1 MINKMDKEQQKLF
14 MKWSTAIA
22 ESIQDLHKGI
32 QELSDIVFRQA
43 QRNQDMHGQMI
54 DILIKMSD
62 ETGLLSKTELQTL
75 ETMKREKESKKN
87 GKDGNGISRQF

>member
-75 ETMKREKESKKN
+75 EDMKREKESKKN
-87 GKDGNGISRQF
+87 GKDGNGISRQS

>member
-1 MINKMDKEQQKLF
+1 

-87 GKDGNGISRQF
+87 GKDGNGISRQS

>member
-43 QRNQDMHGQMI
+43 KRNQDMHGQMI
-54 DILIKMSD
+54 DILIRMSD

-75 ETMKREKESKKN
+75 EDMKRKKESKKN
-87 GKDGNGISRQF
+87 GKDGNGISRQS

>member
-62 ETGLLSKTELQTL
+62 ESGLLSKTELKTL

-87 GKDGNGISRQF
+87 GKDGNGISRQS

>member
-1 MINKMDKEQQKLF
+1 MDKEQQKLF

-43 QRNQDMHGQMI
+43 QRNQDMNGQMI

-87 GKDGNGISRQF
+87 GKDGNGISRQS

>member
-1 MINKMDKEQQKLF
+1 MDKEQQKLF

-75 ETMKREKESKKN
+75 EDMKRKKESKKN
-87 GKDGNGISRQF
+87 GKDDNGISRQS

>member
-87 GKDGNGISRQF
+87 GKDGNGISRQS

>member
-75 ETMKREKESKKN
+75 EDMKRKKESKKN
-87 GKDGNGISRQF
+87 GKDGNGISRQS

>member
-1 MINKMDKEQQKLF
+1 MDKEQQKLF

-43 QRNQDMHGQMI
+43 QRNKDMHVQMI
-54 DILIKMSD
+54 HILNKMSE
-62 ETGLLSKTELQTL
+62 ETGILSKTELQTL
-75 ETMKREKESKKN
+75 EDMKRKKESKKN
-87 GKDGNGISRQF
+87 GKDGIGFSRQS

>member
-1 MINKMDKEQQKLF
+1 MDKEQQKLF

-87 GKDGNGISRQF
+87 GKDGNGISRQS

>member
-32 QELSDIVFRQA
+32 QELSDIVFKQA
-43 QRNQDMHGQMI
+43 KRNQDMHGQMI
-54 DILIKMSD
+54 DILIRMSD

-75 ETMKREKESKKN
+75 EDMKREKESKKN
-87 GKDGNGISRQF
+87 GKDGNGISRQS

>member
-43 QRNQDMHGQMI
+43 KRNQDMHGQMI

-87 GKDGNGISRQF
+87 GKDGNGISRQS

>member
-43 QRNQDMHGQMI
+43 KRNQDMHGQMI
-54 DILIKMSD
+54 DILIRMSD

-87 GKDGNGISRQF
+87 GKDGNGISRQS

>member
-1 MINKMDKEQQKLF
+1 MDKEQQKLF

-75 ETMKREKESKKN
+75 EDMKRKKESKKN
-87 GKDGNGISRQF
+87 GKDGNGISRQS

>member
-1 MINKMDKEQQKLF
+1 MDKEQQKLF

-43 QRNQDMHGQMI
+43 KRNQDMHGQMI
-54 DILIKMSD
+54 DILIRMSD

-75 ETMKREKESKKN
+75 EDMKREKESKKN
-87 GKDGNGISRQF
+87 GKDGNGISRQS

>member
-43 QRNQDMHGQMI
+43 KRNQDMHGQMI
-54 DILIKMSD
+54 DILIRMSD

-75 ETMKREKESKKN
+75 EDMKREKESKKN
-87 GKDGNGISRQF
+87 GKDGNGISRQS

>member
-75 ETMKREKESKKN
+75 ETMKRVKE
-87 GKDGNGISRQF
+87 

>member
-54 DILIKMSD
+54 DILIRMSD

-75 ETMKREKESKKN
+75 EDMKREKESKKN
-87 GKDGNGISRQF
+87 GKDGNGISRQS